1 MADIIS
7 ICDKRDRTKLE
18 KEANLDRRKQRAI
31 EHLFRRSCCAA
42 ECEKC
47 GLPVAD
53 ACSAQGCGKTHD
65 HRVPYRFCDDCKEE
79 FVDYIERLKGRGDRD
94 CYWRNEAWLE
104 VWSTWINH
112 RAALD
117 RHARS
122 KEFARLLQEVKDIT
136 SE

>member
-7 ICDKRDRTKLE
+7 ICDKLDRAKFE
-18 KEANLDRRKQRAI
+18 KDVTLGRRKQRAI
-31 EHLFRRSCCAA
+31 EHLFQRSCCAVD
-42 ECEKC
+42 CEKC
-47 GLPVAD
+47 GLPVTRACPKD
-53 ACSAQGCGKTHD
+53 AGDTNRD
-65 HRVPYRFCDDCKEE
+65 HRVPYQFCDDCTEE
-79 FVDYIERLKGRGDRD
+79 FIDYIERLKGRGDPD

-122 KEFARLLQEVKDIT
+122 KEFARLLKEVKDIT

>member
-1 MADIIS
+1 VADIIS
-7 ICDKRDRTKLE
+7 ICDKRDRTKLQ
-18 KEANLDRRKQRAI
+18 KEAKRDRRKQRAI

-47 GLPVAD
+47 GLPVAE
-53 ACSAQGCGKTHD
+53 ACSAQGCGKTND

-122 KEFARLLQEVKDIT
+122 KEFTRLLQEVKDIT